1 MIAFWASSVAIIST
15 LEARGMPMM
24 KLTDLSDIAAES
36 ECRRLLMVV
45 NARRKRDNAW
55 FNYDESPIVYD
66 DDSAFV
72 VGMKSL
78 FRYARGE
85 SIPPFVVRDYLSQL
99 LDLLFAGIASG
110 ALALPALGRWAIALG
125 RMLGAAPKFAWLSK
139 PTIRCPCRKW
149 RIYWAYRSTTCERK
163 LRHRPMGHS
172 KAISCH
178 AHSSI
183 DGFATRATMDKRTR
197 RC

>member
-1 MIAFWASSVAIIST
+1 MK
-15 LEARGMPMM
+15 

-36 ECRRLLMVV
+36 ECRRLLIVV

-55 FNYDESPIVYD
+55 FNYDEAPIVYD

-85 SIPPFVVRDYLSQL
+85 SIPPFVVRDYLSLL

-110 ALALPALGRWAIALG
+110 ALALPSFRKMGDRPWAHAWRRAEIRMAFETDDPMPVSQMAHLLGISVDDLRTQIATSTDGAFEGDIVPRAFLDRWLCNAG
-125 RMLGAAPKFAWLSK
+125 D
-139 PTIRCPCRKW
+139 
-149 RIYWAYRSTTCERK
+149 
-163 LRHRPMGHS
+163 
-172 KAISCH
+172 
-178 AHSSI
+178 
-183 DGFATRATMDKRTR
+183 DG
-197 RC
+197 